1 MLVDPNRYFDKDQL
15 TALRRISPL
24 RGLGSV
30 LWTWAWIVACFAAY
44 AIYPSVWTV
53 LGAWLVM
60 SGRHLALAILMHEA
74 SHGLLM
80 RSKHANDWVGQ
91 WLTAYPAMTDMLL
104 YRATHFVHHRE
115 TWTPKDPDL
124 SLAAAL
130 PVSRRSFRRKMVRDL
145 TGQTAYKRHRVL
157 ARYAAGL
164 SVSGKGLEGKSPWRV
179 LGAFVR
185 NQRGFLITNGLMLG
199 GLTAV
204 GVPEAYL
211 LIWWLP
217 WVTGYSVV
225 LRLRSIAE
233 HACVLDPADPLLQT
247 RTTLAPGWLRFFIA
261 PHHVN
266 YHLEHHLLMTVP
278 HYNLP
283 KAHRI
288 LRERGVLEQAEVATS
303 YLEVLAR
310 ATSAPEVGAAE
321 AA

>member
-74 SHGLLM
+74 SHGLIV
-80 RSKHANDWVGQ
+80 RSKRANDWVGQ

-115 TWTPKDPDL
+115 TWTQKDPDL

-204 GVPEAYL
+204 GIPEAYL
-211 LIWWLP
+211 LVWWLP

-225 LRLRSIAE
+225 
-233 HACVLDPADPLLQT
+233 
-247 RTTLAPGWLRFFIA
+247 
-261 PHHVN
+261 
-266 YHLEHHLLMTVP
+266 
-278 HYNLP
+278 
-283 KAHRI
+283 
-288 LRERGVLEQAEVATS
+288 
-303 YLEVLAR
+303 
-310 ATSAPEVGAAE
+310 
-321 AA
+321 